1 MSKLKAGDDA
11 VIIKSIVNLNIGQ
24 FVKVI
29 RVVGDLRQMDEYDIG
44 DGCVREAVVDGVHW
58 LVRSK
63 NYWLTNANGYTTDE
77 AVYPAAWLQPLRGD
91 STDDEKSVDKILE
104 TVL

>member
-11 VIIKSIVNLNIGQ
+11 VIIKSIVNLNVGK

-58 LVRSK
+58 LVQPK
-63 NYWLTNANGYTTDE
+63 NWLINANGYQTGE

-91 STDDEKSVDKILE
+91 STDDEKSVDKIFE